1 MKENSAAILAYHRVA
16 SSTIDLNLL
25 NVSPQN
31 FSAHM
36 AELKSQR
43 TILPLEELIQQVKKG
58 EINTGAVAITFDDG
72 YLDFINNALPILQQ
86 FKIPATLFITTGAA
100 TRTGYTFWWD
110 RLEEMLKSCST
121 NKIFEIIGSEFNDQ
135 FLLDAVLRFQRL
147 CLDMPVPAID
157 EFLRISMNTDNTLE
171 HPTLTIP
178 ELAEA
183 IFNAPEITIGSHSVS
198 HSQMSILHPIFQKI
212 ELAESKRI
220 IEKVFKGRNSNF
232 FALPYG
238 HPGSWNES
246 TIKIAKSLGY
256 KGILTTQQKLINN
269 NDIKLYTIP
278 RLLVRDWSA
287 SEFRSWLKE
296 NYTHRLL
303 DISLEN
309 RRLYFQ
315 KHFNINFTK

>member
-1 MKENSAAILAYHRVA
+1 MTKNSAAILAYHRVV
-16 SSTIDLNLL
+16 SSSIDLNLL

-43 TILPLEELIQQVKKG
+43 TILPLEELIQQAKKG
-58 EINTGAVAITFDDG
+58 KINTEAVAITFDDG
-72 YLDFINNALPILQQ
+72 YLDFIKNALPILHQ
-86 FKIPATLFITTGAA
+86 FQIPATLFITTGAA
-100 TRTGYTFWWD
+100 TKTGYTFWWD
-110 RLEEMLKSCST
+110 RIEEILQSNEL
-121 NKIFEIIGSEFNDQ
+121 NKIFEIIGGEFNDH
-135 FLLDAVLRFQRL
+135 FSLDAVLRFQRL

-157 EFLRISMNTDNTLE
+157 EFLKISMNAANTHK
-171 HPTLTIP
+171 HPTLTLP
-178 ELAEA
+178 ELVEA
-183 IFNAPEITIGSHSVS
+183 IDNTPEIMIGSHSVS

-212 ELAESKRI
+212 ELDESKKL

-256 KGILTTQQKLINN
+256 KGILTTQQKLINH
-269 NDIKLYTIP
+269 NDMPLYTIP

-296 NYTHRLL
+296 NYTHQLL
-303 DISLEN
+303 DMSLEN
-309 RRLYFQ
+309 RKLFFQ
-315 KHFNINFTK
+315 KHFNINIAK